1 MPPYFSQCKPCGT
14 QWPTRD
20 HFLNDPGLEI
30 IEYRVNFD
38 DLTAGAFIFCHDCG
52 SSLSLTVR
60 HFNGLYEG
68 PIFNVRAT
76 NSEDCPGYCL
86 YRNNLKLCEV
96 KCECA
101 YVRNIIGIIEK
112 WPKPISL

>member
-1 MPPYFSQCKPCGT
+1 MALHFSQCKPCGT

-30 IEYRVNFD
+30 IEYQVNFD
-38 DLTAGAFIFCHDCG
+38 DLTAGTFVFSHECG
-52 SSLSLTVR
+52 SNICLTVR

-68 PIFNVRAT
+68 TIFNVRA
-76 NSEDCPGYCL
+76 NDAEGCPDYCL
-86 YRNNLKLCEV
+86 YRNNLKPCEV

-101 YVRNIIGIIEK
+101 YVRNIIGIIK
-112 WPKPISL
+112 AWPKSV